1 MAQAAKEAQL
11 QLALAEC
18 RIRNNFKFATI
29 AREFGV
35 DRTILRRRFDGTQT
49 PRTAI
54 DYEFNQKLS
63 KIEEETL
70 IGHINRLTERY
81 MPPTSQI
88 VHNIAEEISK
98 RKLGKNWVSGFV
110 KRHSDRLHSA
120 FLRTI
125 DNLRISHGQS
135 YDLIEEFFAQV
146 CIIFRLLIN
155 K

>member
-1 MAQAAKEAQL
+1 
-11 QLALAEC
+11 
-18 RIRNNFKFATI
+18 
-29 AREFGV
+29 
-35 DRTILRRRFDGTQT
+35 
-49 PRTAI
+49 
-54 DYEFNQKLS
+54 
-63 KIEEETL
+63 
-70 IGHINRLTERY
+70 